1 MAVKCTQLIY
11 NPINA
16 LTIRL
21 SGGTKSLIPHEINNK
36 ILSLESPDDIHINV
50 GLITEVNK
58 FKYKINIIEKIMK
71 NNILYY
77 DLSTAKRTK
86 SSTFILPMLGGER
99 RLFFW
104 NTLFMNAFVGIEDK
118 RDCIVL
124 LYKFSID
131 PLFLKFEKA
140 VKTFNNFLEKI
151 DIDPYHVL
159 FLFSIPKEHTKNYNK
174 LKQGKYSEL
183 DEDYKFDILEFHNFN
198 FKDGQVSQVLWKAD
212 RRRKAMEK
220 ALDANIS
227 SESELLTPI
236 DFDKEIYDLET
247 YEIKK
252 QLKI

>member
-1 MAVKCTQLIY
+1 MAIKCTDLIY
-11 NPINA
+11 KPVNA

-21 SGGTKSLIPHEINNK
+21 SGGTKSLTPHKVNDK
-36 ILSLESPDDIHINV
+36 IISLEGPDGIITTTDSIMDIK
-50 GLITEVNK
+50 K
-58 FKYKINIIEKIMK
+58 FKYKINIIEQITQKGVM
-71 NNILYY
+71 YY

-104 NTLFMNAFVGIEDK
+104 NTLLMNTFVGIEDK
-118 RDCIVL
+118 KDCIIL
-124 LYKFSID
+124 LYKFSMD

-159 FLFSIPKEHTKNYNK
+159 FIFSIPEGHIKNYNK

-183 DEDYKFDILEFHNFN
+183 DEDYKFDILEFHNFSI
-198 FKDGQVSQVLWKAD
+198 KEGQVAQVLWKSSK
-212 RRRKAMEK
+212 RRKAMEEI
-220 ALDANIS
+220 LDAKIS
-227 SESELLTPI
+227 SESELLTAI
-236 DFDKEIYDLET
+236 NFDKEIYNLEI